1 MLKTKN
7 INNLFIAVVAVC
19 SIACSSHEE
28 KVKEEHDKGK
38 DKVEEKAALVQGI
51 GEGLKTSGKDA
62 ISALSEGVGSVIKGA
77 EEGFDKSLTKVNLKA
92 DTSVAVF
99 GMKIGKSG
107 KYFSD
112 SLKTNVVSVY
122 TIFEEDVNTD
132 VVMVATDADRSEVGR
147 SKVKVNEK
155 EGTTKYIDYVFDKR
169 VNIDI
174 VKEFKLSV
182 NIKKKK

>member
-1 MLKTKN
+1 MRKMKDIKL
-7 INNLFIAVVAVC
+7 IFASAFAVC
-19 SIACSSHEE
+19 LVACSSHEE

-38 DKVEEKAALVQGI
+38 EMVEEKSSMVKGI
-51 GEGLKTSGKDA
+51 GEGLTTSGKDA

-92 DTSVAVF
+92 DTSVSVY

-122 TIFEEDVNTD
+122 TIFEEDVD
-132 VVMVATDADRSEVGR
+132 HEVVMVATDAEKAEVGR
-147 SKVKVNEK
+147 STVKVKEK

-182 NIKKKK
+182 KIKKKK